1 MATVETVLLSDND
14 RHRAYTGVDKFH
26 KAGYY
31 GQRVK
36 ACSGENWS
44 LNYYNPGGL
53 CVDPLGIGTG
63 SGHAVDTA
71 ATFFQ
76 VAPKAKLYMLYS
88 TNGRYGTT
96 YDSKFFEY
104 SADVIEKEGIN
115 NMFVSLLC
123 SRHKQFFEDL
133 GKWMDDHPFFKWFW
147 AAGNAD
153 VDGNSLGWNLG
164 YGFGDTSAATENLL
178 IWNGTAHK
186 LDDVTFHLPENGYM
200 DTWRFT
206 SSDGRFEMS
215 FEPVLDRAACLDYK
229 VIVSDQHQVFGKM
242 SGTAILDDGKK
253 IEIKDVM
260 CFAEKVHNKY

>member
-123 SRHKQFFEDL
+123 SRVSNRSIATCLSLIVASVL
-133 GKWMDDHPFFKWFW
+133 GIFKNSSSLTISLIMF
-147 AAGNAD
+147 
-153 VDGNSLGWNLG
+153 NSLNLCDLMTIL
-164 YGFGDTSAATENLL
+164 YLYQ
-178 IWNGTAHK
+178 
-186 LDDVTFHLPENGYM
+186 HLQKRP
-200 DTWRFT
+200 
-206 SSDGRFEMS
+206 S
-215 FEPVLDRAACLDYK
+215 
-229 VIVSDQHQVFGKM
+229 H
-242 SGTAILDDGKK
+242 
-253 IEIKDVM
+253 
-260 CFAEKVHNKY
+260 H